1 MREYEFGVF
10 HTITFGKGLP
20 ANTSRPQV
28 VSIQRLRPGSQTA
41 VAAFQEAEVT
51 GAFDVRIVISELPHD
66 FKIDH
71 IKVTNGTKSGFV
83 KGATFLRR
91 VPSCNDFCRVN
102 FQTAS
107 D

>member
-1 MREYEFGVF
+1 MF
-10 HTITFGKGLP
+10 HTITFGEGLP
-20 ANTSRPQV
+20 ENTSRPQV
-28 VSIQRLRPGSQTA
+28 VSIQRLRPGSQTV

-71 IKVTNGTKSGFV
+71 ITVTNGTKSGFV
-83 KGATFLRR
+83 VGAPFARVGQALDDPPTDAQLLRHCL
-91 VPSCNDFCRVN
+91 S
-102 FQTAS
+102 AS